1 MPIMSALGSWR
12 QKDQKLRVSG
22 ATWRELVLKKQ
33 KKQQKVKGITNALFT
48 DKKPGTHEMQM

>member
-33 KKQQKVKGITNALFT
+33 KKTTKSERYYECAL
-48 DKKPGTHEMQM
+48 H